1 MFRLI
6 QEEDDSDIDG
16 SKYSC
21 DEIINTHPDD
31 DGKLRHNV
39 ESLER
44 NKTHESVLTHQH
56 FFNK

>member
-6 QEEDDSDIDG
+6 QEEEDSDIDG

-21 DEIINTHPDD
+21 DEAIQTHPDD
-31 DGKLRHNV
+31 DGKLRLNV

-44 NKTHESVLTHQH
+44 NKTHESVLINQH